1 MTHYQQCALL
11 RCQSCFCQRRQIYFE
26 VLKISFWNETL
37 WLASI
42 FGKCPFHVC
51 KCASGCVL
59 LLLFPAWFPHFP
71 LHQRHAGRGHMWSAL
86 SGDAG
91 HATGRASN
99 WSELSRRGGVFV
111 CVCVCVCVV
120 HVPGRLPSY
129 RVAHIKVPDETNAG
143 GNGFGVAPGREVKRK
158 AGLGQPWPE
167 MNLEQ
172 VREKKEEKK
181 RQKTRLIFNVL
192 HFHVCN
198 S

>member
-11 RCQSCFCQRRQIYFE
+11 RCQPCFCQSRQIYFQ

-42 FGKCPFHVC
+42 FGKCPFNVC
-51 KCASGCVL
+51 GCVL
-59 LLLFPAWFPHFP
+59 LLLCPAWFPLFP
-71 LHQRHAGRGHMWSAL
+71 LHQRHAGWGHMWSAL

-99 WSELSRRGGVFV
+99 WSELSRRGG
-111 CVCVCVCVV
+111 VCVCVV

-143 GNGFGVAPGREVKRK
+143 GNGFGVAPGQEVKRN

-167 MNLEQ
+167 MNVEQ
-172 VREKKEEKK
+172 VRGKKRKTE
-181 RQKTRLIFNVL
+181 RQKTICL
-192 HFHVCN
+192 HLSCV
-198 S
+198 